1 MRLYANL
8 KNVNFS
14 YSVDCVYFE
23 TEDGVSICLDFD
35 EHDYYKPSAY
45 VSSFRLK
52 SASVSIDGEE
62 SQISDNDVEL
72 FRMLKKSKLSEL
84 VVYADG
90 IQQSKCRRIKVQ
102 TLKIETPNGEL
113 FFKTNKCIVV

>member
-1 MRLYANL
+1 MRMYVNL

-14 YSVDCVYFE
+14 YNIDYVGFE
-23 TEDGVSICLDFD
+23 TKDGVSICLDFE
-35 EHDYYKPSAY
+35 EHDYYKPSVY
-45 VSSFRLK
+45 TSSIRLK

-62 SQISDNDVEL
+62 SLISDNDVEL
-72 FRMLKKSKLSEL
+72 FKMLKKSELCEL
-84 VVYADG
+84 VVYAEG
-90 IQQSKCRRIKVQ
+90 VQQSKCRRIKVQ